1 MGVVGDIGHSRV
13 CGSLIPALKIMGCE
27 VTVVAPPTLL
37 PARPD
42 ILGADRVTTKLD
54 EALPDLDVVYMLRI
68 QRERLEGAPYPSL
81 REYNML
87 YGLTK
92 DREHL
97 MKPDALICHPGPI
110 NRGVE
115 LDSYMADHP
124 KRSVIL
130 DQVYACCSE
139 GAKMA
144 LLLKNAHVIDP
155 QVGLNET
162 ADILVRDGKIVEI
175 GQNLAMEKGVERDLG
190 GKIVV
195 PGLVDIHVHL
205 REPGYELKEDIASGT
220 RAAAHGGFTA
230 VCCMPNTKPVID
242 NAVGVE
248 YVKAR
253 AAAVGKCRV
262 HVAGSCSQGLK
273 GDTLSEM
280 GDMVAH
286 GAVAFTDDGRGVQGA
301 GMMRRVMDYA
311 AQFDRVVMSHC
322 QDEDLV
328 GAGQVNEGVV
338 STRLGMLGWPAEG
351 EEIQIARDIAI
362 CRLTGCPLHIQ
373 HLTTARG
380 LDLVRAAKAE
390 GLPVTCEV
398 TPHHLFL
405 TEDAIGD
412 DYNTFLKVNP
422 PLRTAEDAA
431 ALVEGVKDGTVDAI
445 VTDHAPHNDFEKN
458 AEFEL
463 APFGMIGLETALSLV
478 ITNLVAP
485 GVISW
490 ERAVEL
496 MAVNPREILRVERV
510 ALEPGATADLT
521 VIDPD
526 AAWTVDAADFQSK
539 AVNSGFLG
547 AELTGRATDVYVGG
561 YATMEDGAIVE

>member
-1 MGVVGDIGHSRV
+1 
-13 CGSLIPALKIMGCE
+13 
-27 VTVVAPPTLL
+27 
-37 PARPD
+37 
-42 ILGADRVTTKLD
+42 
-54 EALPDLDVVYMLRI
+54 
-68 QRERLEGAPYPSL
+68 
-81 REYNML
+81 
-87 YGLTK
+87 
-92 DREHL
+92 
-97 MKPDALICHPGPI
+97 
-110 NRGVE
+110 
-115 LDSYMADHP
+115 
-124 KRSVIL
+124 
-130 DQVYACCSE
+130 
-139 GAKMA
+139 MA

-190 GKIVV
+190 GKIVI

-205 REPGYELKEDIASGT
+205 REPGYETKEDIASGT

-248 YVKAR
+248 YVKVR

-262 HVAGSCSQGLK
+262 HVAGSCSQGLA
-273 GDTLSEM
+273 GETLSEM

-422 PLRTAEDAA
+422 PLRTADDAA

-496 MAVNPREILRVERV
+496 MAVRPREILRVERV

-539 AVNSGFLG
+539 AVNSGFIG
-547 AELTGRATDVYVGG
+547 VELSGRATDVYVGG
-561 YATMEDGAIVE
+561 YATMEDGAIIE

>member
-1 MGVVGDIGHSRV
+1 
-13 CGSLIPALKIMGCE
+13 
-27 VTVVAPPTLL
+27 
-37 PARPD
+37 
-42 ILGADRVTTKLD
+42 
-54 EALPDLDVVYMLRI
+54 
-68 QRERLEGAPYPSL
+68 
-81 REYNML
+81 
-87 YGLTK
+87 
-92 DREHL
+92 
-97 MKPDALICHPGPI
+97 
-110 NRGVE
+110 
-115 LDSYMADHP
+115 
-124 KRSVIL
+124 
-130 DQVYACCSE
+130 
-139 GAKMA
+139 MA

-162 ADILVRDGKIVEI
+162 ADILVRDGNIVEI
-175 GQNLAMEKGVERDLG
+175 GQNLTMEKGVERDLG

-412 DYNTFLKVNP
+412 DYNTSLKVNP
-422 PLRTAEDAA
+422 PLRTADDAA
-431 ALVEGVKDGTVDAI
+431 ALIEGVKDGTVDAI

-463 APFGMIGLETALSLV
+463 APFGMIGLETSLALV
-478 ITNLVAP
+478 ITNLVKP
-485 GVISW
+485 GIISW
-490 ERAVEL
+490 ERAIEL
-496 MAVNPREILRVERV
+496 MAAKPREILRVERV

-521 VIDPD
+521 VIDED
-526 AAWTVDAADFQSK
+526 AAWTVDAADFLSK
-539 AVNSGFLG
+539 AVNSGFIG

-561 YATMEDGAIVE
+561 YATLEDGAIVE

>member
-1 MGVVGDIGHSRV
+1 
-13 CGSLIPALKIMGCE
+13 
-27 VTVVAPPTLL
+27 
-37 PARPD
+37 
-42 ILGADRVTTKLD
+42 
-54 EALPDLDVVYMLRI
+54 
-68 QRERLEGAPYPSL
+68 
-81 REYNML
+81 
-87 YGLTK
+87 
-92 DREHL
+92 
-97 MKPDALICHPGPI
+97 
-110 NRGVE
+110 
-115 LDSYMADHP
+115 
-124 KRSVIL
+124 
-130 DQVYACCSE
+130 
-139 GAKMA
+139 MA

-175 GQNLAMEKGVERDLG
+175 GRNLAMEKGVERDLG

-205 REPGYELKEDIASGT
+205 REPGYETKEDIASGT

-262 HVAGSCSQGLK
+262 HVAGSCSQGLA

-328 GAGQVNEGVV
+328 GEGQVNEGVV
-338 STRLGMLGWPAEG
+338 STRLGMLGWPAAG
-351 EEIQIARDIAI
+351 EEIQIARDIAL
-362 CRLTGCPLHIQ
+362 CRLTGCPLHVQ

-380 LDLVRAAKAE
+380 LELVRAAKAE

-405 TEDAIGD
+405 TEDAISD

-422 PLRTAEDAA
+422 PLRTADDAA
-431 ALVEGVKDGTVDAI
+431 ALVEGVVDGTVDAI

-463 APFGMIGLETALSLV
+463 APFGMIGLETSLALV

-485 GVISW
+485 GIISW

-496 MAVNPREILRVERV
+496 MAVRPREILRVERV
-510 ALEPGATADLT
+510 ALEPGAVADLT

-526 AAWTVDAADFQSK
+526 AAWTVDAADFLSK
-539 AVNSGFLG
+539 AVNSGFIG

-561 YATMEDGAIVE
+561 YATLEDGAIVE

>member
-1 MGVVGDIGHSRV
+1 
-13 CGSLIPALKIMGCE
+13 
-27 VTVVAPPTLL
+27 
-37 PARPD
+37 
-42 ILGADRVTTKLD
+42 
-54 EALPDLDVVYMLRI
+54 
-68 QRERLEGAPYPSL
+68 
-81 REYNML
+81 
-87 YGLTK
+87 
-92 DREHL
+92 
-97 MKPDALICHPGPI
+97 
-110 NRGVE
+110 
-115 LDSYMADHP
+115 
-124 KRSVIL
+124 
-130 DQVYACCSE
+130 
-139 GAKMA
+139 MA

-405 TEDAIGD
+405 TEDAI
-412 DYNTFLKVNP
+412 
-422 PLRTAEDAA
+422 
-431 ALVEGVKDGTVDAI
+431 

>member
-1 MGVVGDIGHSRV
+1 M
-13 CGSLIPALKIMGCE
+13 
-27 VTVVAPPTLL
+27 
-37 PARPD
+37 
-42 ILGADRVTTKLD
+42 
-54 EALPDLDVVYMLRI
+54 
-68 QRERLEGAPYPSL
+68 
-81 REYNML
+81 
-87 YGLTK
+87 
-92 DREHL
+92 
-97 MKPDALICHPGPI
+97 
-110 NRGVE
+110 
-115 LDSYMADHP
+115 
-124 KRSVIL
+124 
-130 DQVYACCSE
+130 
-139 GAKMA
+139 
-144 LLLKNAHVIDP
+144 
-155 QVGLNET
+155 
-162 ADILVRDGKIVEI
+162 RDGNIVEI
-175 GQNLAMEKGVERDLG
+175 GQNLTMEKGVERDLG

-390 GLPVTCEV
+390 GLPVTWYTFQEAPRLLLQAPPPSEGSLPEC
-398 TPHHLFL
+398 
-405 TEDAIGD
+405 AIS
-412 DYNTFLKVNP
+412 FSL
-422 PLRTAEDAA
+422 
-431 ALVEGVKDGTVDAI
+431 
-445 VTDHAPHNDFEKN
+445 
-458 AEFEL
+458 
-463 APFGMIGLETALSLV
+463 PFSYRSQTGKTQ
-478 ITNLVAP
+478 TN
-485 GVISW
+485 
-490 ERAVEL
+490 
-496 MAVNPREILRVERV
+496 
-510 ALEPGATADLT
+510 
-521 VIDPD
+521 
-526 AAWTVDAADFQSK
+526 
-539 AVNSGFLG
+539 
-547 AELTGRATDVYVGG
+547 
-561 YATMEDGAIVE
+561 

>member
-1 MGVVGDIGHSRV
+1 
-13 CGSLIPALKIMGCE
+13 
-27 VTVVAPPTLL
+27 
-37 PARPD
+37 
-42 ILGADRVTTKLD
+42 
-54 EALPDLDVVYMLRI
+54 
-68 QRERLEGAPYPSL
+68 
-81 REYNML
+81 
-87 YGLTK
+87 
-92 DREHL
+92 
-97 MKPDALICHPGPI
+97 
-110 NRGVE
+110 
-115 LDSYMADHP
+115 
-124 KRSVIL
+124 
-130 DQVYACCSE
+130 
-139 GAKMA
+139 MA

-155 QVGLNET
+155 QVGLNDT
-162 ADILVRDGKIVEI
+162 CDILVRDGKIVEI
-175 GQNLAMEKGVERDLG
+175 GTDLTMEKGVERDLE

-230 VCCMPNTKPVID
+230 VCCMPNTKPIID
-242 NAVGVE
+242 NALGVE
-248 YVKAR
+248 YVQAR

-286 GAVAFTDDGRGVQGA
+286 GAVAFTDDGRGVQGT

-322 QDEDLV
+322 QNEDLV
-328 GAGQVNEGVV
+328 GDGQVNEGVV

-351 EEIQIARDIAI
+351 EEIQIARDIAL
-362 CRLTGCPLHIQ
+362 CRLTGCPLHVQ

-412 DYNTFLKVNP
+412 DYNTSLKVNP
-422 PLRTAEDAA
+422 PLRTADDAA
-431 ALVEGVKDGTVDAI
+431 ALIEGVKDGTVDAI

-463 APFGMIGLETALSLV
+463 APFGMIGLETSLALV
-478 ITNLVAP
+478 ITNLVKP
-485 GVISW
+485 GIISW
-490 ERAVEL
+490 ERAIEL
-496 MAVNPREILRVERV
+496 MAAKPREILRVERV

-521 VIDPD
+521 VIDED
-526 AAWTVDAADFQSK
+526 AAWTVDAADFLSK
-539 AVNSGFLG
+539 AVNSGFIG

-561 YATMEDGAIVE
+561 YATLEDGAIVE